1 MEHSPGQPTV
11 SRAHPESGVA
21 LVTVLILLGSMALLM
36 AGVYQL
42 VSEGT
47 RSANEGISYRVSF
60 SSAVSGGDRL
70 DSLIDQAT
78 IPGFSPPAPPG
89 YGVVVSSTSGDG
101 QWNSRQAFADFLRN
115 QLSRAGGDGPSPCTQ
130 NDPDIRY
137 TVPAP
142 SGQVTVVMCVRRSG
156 ASALPGSGS
165 GVIFANASGNTAD
178 EQIGFEVD
186 VWASGSRQALAQVQ
200 GVARGI
206 H

>member
-1 MEHSPGQPTV
+1 MSV
-11 SRAHPESGVA
+11 RNESGVA
-21 LVTVLILLGSMALLM
+21 LVTVLILLGAMALLM

-47 RSANEGISYRVSF
+47 RSATEGISYRVSH
-60 SSAVSGGDRL
+60 STAVSGGERL
-70 DSLIDQAT
+70 DSLIDRVS
-78 IPGFSPPAPPG
+78 IVGFSPPAPPG
-89 YGVVVSSTSGDG
+89 YGVVVSSTNGDG
-101 QWNSRQAFADFLRN
+101 QWNSRQDFADYLRN
-115 QLSRAGGDGPSPCTQ
+115 QISRNAGDGPIPCTQ
-130 NDPDIRY
+130 SNPDMRY
-137 TVPAP
+137 TVPTP
-142 SGQVTVVMCVRRSG
+142 SGQVTVVMCVQRSG

-178 EQIGFEVD
+178 DQIGFEVD